1 MSGFTSMVSNFHFID
16 YSEHLAGVVRT
27 IGRLPVVVL
36 ADVSVHCD
44 IDDMR
49 LVIGH
54 RFVQWMFGHRGR
66 ITGGALALS

>member
-1 MSGFTSMVSNFHFID
+1 
-16 YSEHLAGVVRT
+16 
-27 IGRLPVVVL
+27 VVL